1 MASSWT
7 SPTAISQSG
16 ELETHIPWN
25 SNFSSIQYDDG
36 SRLSTTTPL
45 SHIANSYT
53 GDRVMKTYYLYATG
67 FNFRGWD
74 YSKNT
79 IAGIQLKLKSERT
92 GRIVDDTIQLVLNG
106 ETIGKNTASIEID
119 QTKYYGISTPWEI
132 TVNSTSTNA
141 VVRDPTFGVCIRFQ
155 SHPNWPHRES
165 PSIEYI
171 ALRLLT
177 EVDLANGEPLDI
189 LVPNI
194 GSTRDSR
201 LYPGNIRGDSSSGS
215 GGTGGGTGTGDGS
228 GTGGGGYLGSGY
240 LGSGY
245 VGSGASEIIPP
256 YGYIGSVITSYLGSF
271 VTHNYYTG
279 SVSID
284 RTTFLPNATIIPQ
297 LINQVT
303 GDLVG
308 TFDDYQLYVWTGT
321 AWILL

>member
-7 SPTAISQSG
+7 SPKSISQSA

-36 SRLSTTTPL
+36 TRLSTTTPL
-45 SHIANSYT
+45 SHIANSYA

-67 FNFRGWD
+67 FNFGRWD
-74 YSKNT
+74 YNKNT

-106 ETIGKNTASIEID
+106 AVIGKNNASIEID
-119 QTKYYGISTPWEI
+119 QNKYYGISTPWEI
-132 TVNSTSTNA
+132 TLNTTATNSI
-141 VVRDPTFGVCIRFQ
+141 VQDPTFGVCIRFQ

-165 PSIEYI
+165 PSIEHV

-177 EVDLANGEPLDI
+177 SDDLANGEPLDSSS
-189 LVPNI
+189 PNV
-194 GSTRDSR
+194 GSSR
-201 LYPGNIRGDSSSGS
+201 NSILYPGNVRLKKRDGLDLPGDDFGQGGGGGNGYQGS
-215 GGTGGGTGTGDGS
+215 GGFYMGS
-228 GTGGGGYLGSGY
+228 GGYTSSGGGYIGSW
-240 LGSGY
+240 GY
-245 VGSGASEIIPP
+245 VGSF
-256 YGYIGSVITSYLGSF
+256 ITSYLGSF

-279 SVSID
+279 SISN
-284 RTTFLPNATIIPQ
+284 RTSFLPNKSGIPQ
-297 LINQVT
+297 IIEQWS

-321 AWILL
+321 DWILF